1 MPTARCSCS
10 SLKAGPRLFAIGGVA
25 QGPSQAVEALCL
37 HDGVWMPDGTCP
49 QEQFCARSG
58 CLWFLSL
65 LRKLTVALWDEG
77 DTGQGT

>member
-37 HDGVWMPDGTCP
+37 RDGV
-49 QEQFCARSG
+49 
-58 CLWFLSL
+58 
-65 LRKLTVALWDEG
+65 
-77 DTGQGT
+77 